1 MAGMYAH
8 CRQNSSTAPLLGWL
22 ISDVLCG
29 KRVTALSDWNAK
41 RANRAV
47 DQELAKPRI
56 WGFWMTLA
64 WGIPLTLT
72 AVLFQTIGAVGY
84 LRLWRY
90 LHPDQPISL
99 ASAATNGAVIAASLA
114 VSAPVVILLLIAIV
128 RRTKVPITDY
138 LALKWPSWRE
148 LGIGVATLAAVFALA
163 GIVASIFAKESPAFI
178 SDTFTTASDAG
189 MLPLLPLAFVFLGPL
204 QEELVFRGFFLRG
217 FVPAIGVW
225 PAIILTSAVWA
236 VSHGQYEWFF
246 VGEIFGLGLLF
257 GWLRWRS
264 GSTILTFI
272 LHAAVNGT
280 AVIAAAAGAV

>member
-1 MAGMYAH
+1 MLILTGCLH
-8 CRQNSSTAPLLGWL
+8 
-22 ISDVLCG
+22 ISDVLCPNP
-29 KRVTALSDWNAK
+29 VTELSAWKAK
-41 RANRAV
+41 RASRAV
-47 DQELAKPRI
+47 DQQVAKSEA
-56 WGFWMTLA
+56 WGFWKTLA

-72 AVLFQTIGAVGY
+72 AVLFQTIGAVAY
-84 LRLWRY
+84 LGIWRY
-90 LHPDQPISL
+90 LHPDQPISI

-114 VSAPVVILLLIAIV
+114 VSAPVVILLLISIV

-138 LALKWPSWRE
+138 LALRWPSWRE
-148 LGIGVATLAAVFALA
+148 LGIGVATLAAVFAVA
-163 GIVASIFAKESPAFI
+163 GIAASTLGKESPAFI
-178 SDTFTTASDAG
+178 SDTFTTARDAG
-189 MLPLLPLAFVFLGPL
+189 MLPLLLLSFVFLGPL